1 MQSSPAKCECKPP
14 SSGRCDKRCALQDG
28 PGDAAV
34 AALGHA
40 SETPERLWNLAMAM
54 TTAEE
59 VASLAASARL
69 AQVCPPVA
77 LGGGVSDF
85 KVCSQLFLT
94 RAPVRNK
101 RLQGWLTNRL

>member
-1 MQSSPAKCECKPP
+1 MPLVSSRCK
-14 SSGRCDKRCALQDG
+14 DKCALQDG

-34 AALGHA
+34 AVLGHA

-69 AQVCPPVA
+69 AQVSIYKKGCNSP
-77 LGGGVSDF
+77 
-85 KVCSQLFLT
+85 
-94 RAPVRNK
+94 R
-101 RLQGWLTNRL
+101 